1 MTLTRIFIIVCL
13 DSLVS
18 KIWFGIF
25 GLPYLALALALLLFW
40 SLALAL
46 DFLLLLSCCCS
57 LALALLLVTFGFR
70 VCSGGELFRV
80 YLGFDF
86 RV

>member
-1 MTLTRIFIIVCL
+1 MLFVAADILFFSVCFFFRFFVRL
-13 DSLVS
+13 
-18 KIWFGIF
+18 F
-25 GLPYLALALALLLFW
+25 LALHLCAFSGVTSAVFLF
-40 SLALAL
+40 SL
-46 DFLLLLSCCCS
+46 LLLLSCCCS